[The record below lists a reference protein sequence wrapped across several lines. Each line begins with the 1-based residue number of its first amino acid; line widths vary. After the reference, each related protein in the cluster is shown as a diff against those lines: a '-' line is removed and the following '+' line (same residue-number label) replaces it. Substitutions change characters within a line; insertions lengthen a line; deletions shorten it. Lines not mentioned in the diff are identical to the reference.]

1 MLERQLSSK
10 DNYLV
15 MLVSQV
21 EGDQSDKT
29 QGSLVQKTSL
39 NELLNELLKSV
50 VTAKTLDN
58 GNIWK
63 THKPFYLYRSGGCS

>member
-39 NELLNELLKSV
+39 NEPLLKSV

-58 GNIWK
+58 GSIRK

>member
-1 MLERQLSSK
+1 
-10 DNYLV
+10 

-39 NELLNELLKSV
+39 NEPLLKSV